1 MKNSQIQIEN
11 QNLLFNLLDSYGCSF
26 TSSNINFN
34 SEMSYTKN
42 NGGGKISTTISDDID
57 LNDVFEEAEKI
68 HGMVVINGWRDNGFN
83 TAKFPVKTI
92 IFE

>member
-1 MKNSQIQIEN
+1 MTTQTQIEK
-11 QNLLFNLLDSYGCSF
+11 QNELFSLLDSYGCRF
-26 TSSNINFN
+26 TSSNLGFN
-34 SEMSYTKN
+34 SEMAYTKN
-42 NGGGKISTTISDDID
+42 NAGGKISTTISDDID

-68 HGMVVINGWRDNGFN
+68 EGMVVINGWNDNGFK